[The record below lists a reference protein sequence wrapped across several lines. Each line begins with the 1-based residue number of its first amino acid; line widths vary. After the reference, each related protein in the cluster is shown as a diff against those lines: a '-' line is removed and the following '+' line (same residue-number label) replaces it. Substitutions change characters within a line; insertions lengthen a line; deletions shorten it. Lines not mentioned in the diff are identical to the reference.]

1 LLATLF
7 RAPSVAILRYD
18 RYKMDTEVREEPP
31 AAERVYQHVRQ
42 AVLERRVEVGTL
54 LTEGQIAAEVGV
66 SRTPVREGLLRLE
79 AQGLLRLYPKRGA
92 LVLPISGREADD
104 VFEARELIET
114 FAATKVWPR
123 RARLVERLEPVLARM
138 RERRAADDVG
148 ALMTADREFHAL
160 VVEEA
165 GNGVLAKLYESLRD
179 RQMLMGVAA
188 LRVDPERMDRAVDE
202 HAEMLDVLRDGDER
216 QFRRLVHRHVTDAA
230 RHLRT
235 AR

>member
-1 LLATLF
+1 
-7 RAPSVAILRYD
+7 
-18 RYKMDTEVREEPP
+18 MDTEQSERLP
-31 AAERVYQHVRQ
+31 AAERVYRHVRQ
-42 AVLERRVEVGTL
+42 AVLERRVDVGDL
-54 LTEGQIAAEVGV
+54 LTEGQIAEEVGV

-79 AQGLLRLYPKRGA
+79 AQGLIRLYPKRGA

-138 RERRAADDVG
+138 RDHRAADDVP
-148 ALMTADREFHAL
+148 ALMAADREFHA
-160 VVEEA
+160 VIVEEA
-165 GNGVLAKLYESLRD
+165 GNTVLAKLYESLRD

-188 LRVDPERMDRAVDE
+188 LRIDPERMDRAVGE
-202 HAEMLDVLRDGDER
+202 HAAMLDVLRTDDAR
-216 QFRRLVHRHVTDAA
+216 QFRKLVHRHVASAA
-230 RHLRT
+230 EHLRV